1 MTEPENHPGMGP
13 SRERV
18 AGDGGVQ
25 PLIRIATP
33 IPWTAVA
40 YSEGMVRV
48 GWAPG
53 LLLAVLT
60 VGCAASEIPAAA
72 MPSPTPATATAT
84 PSATAETS
92 TATPNPTL
100 TASPTADSR
109 PVSWNVRVGRL
120 TIPALDIDSEV
131 SGSRAVP
138 DTSTPPVGCT
148 APPAGQETLTVP
160 AEGIA
165 TPEEAFEGIEN
176 KAWIFG
182 HSRWQ
187 SQPGLFHVLQ
197 DIDIGDQL
205 MIDGVDRRTGEQ
217 VVRQLFLV
225 DGIYLTDKGSGAEL
239 VIAEDPAEIPAV
251 PTVILQTSVRE
262 AGANKPWLLDR
273 EQVLSRATNLVEGD
287 LEDPCKYLL
296 LFVIARASEEPS

>member
-1 MTEPENHPGMGP
+1 MLEPAAEVYSESMRN
-13 SRERV
+13 
-18 AGDGGVQ
+18 
-25 PLIRIATP
+25 
-33 IPWTAVA
+33 AVA
-40 YSEGMVRV
+40 SAITGSVIAMLVACTGGDEATR
-48 GWAPG
+48 
-53 LLLAVLT
+53 T
-60 VGCAASEIPAAA
+60 VASSVADPTTEASIP
-72 MPSPTPATATAT
+72 
-84 PSATAETS
+84 PSATPLAS
-92 TATPNPTL
+92 ATPTVAAEPAT
-100 TASPTADSR
+100 PTADPQ

-138 DTSTPPVGCT
+138 DTSTPPPGCP

-187 SQPGLFHVLQ
+187 NQPGLFHALQ
-197 DIDIGDQL
+197 DIDVGDEL
-205 MIDGVDRRTGEQ
+205 LIDGVDRRTGEQ
-217 VVRQLFLV
+217 VIRQRFVV
-225 DGIYLTDKGSGAEL
+225 DGIYLTDRGSGTEL
-239 VIAEDPAEIPAV
+239 IAADDPREIPAA

-262 AGANKPWLLDR
+262 AGANKHWLLGR
-273 EQVLSRATNLVEGD
+273 ERVLTRATNLVEAD

-296 LFVIARASEEPS
+296 LFVIARASEERP

>member
-1 MTEPENHPGMGP
+1 MRSAPT
-13 SRERV
+13 
-18 AGDGGVQ
+18 
-25 PLIRIATP
+25 
-33 IPWTAVA
+33 PWTAVA
-40 YSEGMVRV
+40 YSAGMVRV

-60 VGCAASEIPAAA
+60 VGCAASDIPAAA
-72 MPSPTPATATAT
+72 TPSPTPATATAT
-84 PSATAETS
+84 PSATAATS
-92 TATPNPTL
+92 AATPSPTL
-100 TASPTADSR
+100 TASPTADPQ

-131 SGSRAVP
+131 SGSRTVP
-138 DTSTPPVGCT
+138 DTSTPPPGCP

-165 TPEEAFEGIEN
+165 TPEEALEGIEN
-176 KAWIFG
+176 TAWIFG

-197 DIDIGDQL
+197 DINIGDEL
-205 MIDGVDRRTGEQ
+205 LIDGVDRRTGEQ
-217 VVRQLFLV
+217 VIRRRFVV
-225 DGIYLTDKGSGAEL
+225 EGIYLTDKGSGAEL
-239 VIAEDPAEIPAV
+239 VIADDPAEIPAV

-262 AGANKPWLLDR
+262 AGANKQWLLDR
-273 EQVLSRATNLVEGD
+273 EQVLSRATNLVEAD

-296 LFVIARASEEPS
+296 LFVIARASQEPP